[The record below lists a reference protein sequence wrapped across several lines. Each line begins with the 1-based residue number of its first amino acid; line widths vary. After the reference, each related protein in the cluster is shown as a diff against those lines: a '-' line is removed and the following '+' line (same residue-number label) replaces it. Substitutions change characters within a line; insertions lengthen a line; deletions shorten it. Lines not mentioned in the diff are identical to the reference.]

1 MDLWVGAWEQVP
13 VSLRQLGKGCCRT
26 GLAAT
31 TALGD
36 VGKMTQSQG
45 ALRCIQ
51 GALLL
56 MLGGPVVPP
65 RRQPIPNDSKAF
77 QDYRTAKADN
87 RVTVFFFFFLHTAVA
102 ILPCLCL
109 KPTLHP
115 SLTQL
120 SGAHLCCLHSAAS
133 QQPSF
138 QSLQENGPPA
148 SPAGYSIA
156 SAFTFKNSVS

>member
-1 MDLWVGAWEQVP
+1 MNGMDLWVGAWEQVP

-87 RVTVFFFFFLHTAVA
+87 RVTVFFFFS
-102 ILPCLCL
+102 C
-109 KPTLHP
+109 
-115 SLTQL
+115 TQ
-120 SGAHLCCLHSAAS
+120 
-133 QQPSF
+133 Q
-138 QSLQENGPPA
+138 
-148 SPAGYSIA
+148 
-156 SAFTFKNSVS
+156 

>member
-1 MDLWVGAWEQVP
+1 MGRGLGASSCFPKTARERVLQDRAGCHHCSGRRGEDDP
-13 VSLRQLGKGCCRT
+13 VSRSIALHPRC
-26 GLAAT
+26 LAADAGRTCCPTPET
-31 TALGD
+31 THSQWQQGFPGLQNSQSRQQGD
-36 VGKMTQSQG
+36 
-45 ALRCIQ
+45 C
-51 GALLL
+51 
-56 MLGGPVVPP
+56 
-65 RRQPIPNDSKAF
+65 
-77 QDYRTAKADN
+77 
-87 RVTVFFFFFLHTAVA
+87 FFFFFLHTAVA